1 MSLSIGQLDP
11 HLTQCC
17 LGYLRTKWHLDPFNS
32 LATIHQR
39 HRQTDR
45 TNGPVAY
52 CELSLVTV
60 APKARYMGKSNADG
74 VESENFFTLNV
85 IGVVVSGLEEA
96 TSMQS
101 RKTTSG
107 PETTTSGLTETANTV
122 V

>member
-1 MSLSIGQLDP
+1 
-11 HLTQCC
+11 
-17 LGYLRTKWHLDPFNS
+17 
-32 LATIHQR
+32 
-39 HRQTDR
+39 
-45 TNGPVAY
+45 
-52 CELSLVTV
+52 
-60 APKARYMGKSNADG
+60 MGKSNADG